1 MKRKDIIIDALT
13 AQIET
18 MKEDSEDCIANLK
31 TTLEVT
37 NKTLDIVLY
46 YFAHVNKNALA
57 ELEAD
62 IDKKELRVDGYLFNQ
77 ARAMIN
83 YRVTE
88 ELGINLEDIANQNN
102 KGGEL

>member
-1 MKRKDIIIDALT
+1 MERKDIIIDALT

-18 MKEDSEDCIANLK
+18 MKEDSEYRIADLE
-31 TTLEVT
+31 TTLESA
-37 NKTLDIVLY
+37 NKMLDIVLY
-46 YFAHVNKNALA
+46 YFAHINKNAFA

-62 IDKKELRVDGYLFNQ
+62 IDKKEISVNGYVLSQ
-77 ARAMIN
+77 AKAMIN